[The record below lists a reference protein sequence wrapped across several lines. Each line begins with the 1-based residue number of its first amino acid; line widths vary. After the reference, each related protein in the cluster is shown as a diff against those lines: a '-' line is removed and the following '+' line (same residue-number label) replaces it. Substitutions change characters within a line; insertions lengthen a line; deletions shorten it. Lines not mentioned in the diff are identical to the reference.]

1 MTRLDL
7 NQLEQRYVDFDH
19 DRPKAIALPDN
30 SVCVSH
36 NVELEAFFKNLEGA
50 AVDRIAEADAVVGC
64 VAWLTSP
71 AIIDAL
77 AGRPHGVSILVQ
89 KEDFLRPDL
98 GDTDGFAGRLQTRY
112 SKLRSIHGPVDG
124 WHEHRNAEVGGSR
137 HLDFSARCVGYARSA
152 DEITLPRMHHK
163 FLVFCKYLGNSE
175 HENFWPYEPYAVWT
189 GSFNMTF
196 NGSKSLENA
205 VYIREANIA
214 KAYFSEWQSLLMVSE
229 SLDWT
234 TNYASPD
241 IQFNDGS
248 IYS

>member
-7 NQLEQRYVDFDH
+7 NQLEQRHVDFQH
-19 DRPKAIALPDN
+19 ARSKTVALLDN
-30 SVCVSH
+30 SVRVSH
-36 NVELEAFFKNLEGA
+36 NVELEAFFKNLEEA
-50 AVDRIAEADAVVGC
+50 AVERIAESDAVVGC

-98 GDTDGFAGRLQTRY
+98 GDTDGFARRLQARY
-112 SKLRSIHGPVDG
+112 SKLRSIQGPVDG
-124 WHEHRNAEVGGSR
+124 WHEHRNAEVGGGSYVD
-137 HLDFSARCVGYARSA
+137 LSARCIGYARSA
-152 DEITLPRMHHK
+152 DEFTLPRMHHK
-163 FLVFCKYLGNSE
+163 FLVFCKYLGDLE
-175 HENFWPYEPYAVWT
+175 HEKLWPYEPLAVWT

-234 TNYASPD
+234 TTYASPD
-241 IQFNDGS
+241 IQFNDGA